1 MNENLRLIPKAAET
15 IFKGGITLLKII
27 SLRGASCF
35 QRDFFASLG
44 GACGFTAS
52 EEEGTPVTYSCGYG
66 EIPPEG
72 YMLELKGDCAELRA
86 SDYGGLFYGFVTLA
100 QLIHNY
106 GGEVPSVT
114 VRDRPSLN
122 YRGLMLDVARY
133 FFDKEDIFR
142 FADFCALHKL
152 NVIHLHLTD
161 DQGWR
166 MPVKKY
172 PLLTEK
178 GGFRSHTNFG
188 VRPHGGYYTEEDL
201 KEIIAYANARN
212 IEVIPEIDMP
222 GHMQAAIA
230 SYPYLGCFGRKLEV
244 ATHTGVKHDV
254 LCAGKES
261 TYLFVFDV
269 IDEAAE
275 LFGGNTRYIHIGGDE
290 VVTHRWKHC
299 PDCRKRAEKE
309 RIGSV
314 ENLQSYFIS
323 RVADY
328 VESKGF
334 IPVMW
339 NESEVSGRAPRSAV
353 WQYWTDDSGEKER
366 EILMA
371 ACASRG
377 VINSSSKHCYMD
389 FPYAYINI
397 EKAYS
402 FVPRPAEVPA
412 SKFVGAEMALWTEYV
427 PDFRTACRR
436 LLPRSAA
443 LAEVMWNSAEK
454 DFGSF
459 KSRLNYTLGFM
470 RAIGFEGALQKCA
483 SPGKTRALFQ
493 KLWFER
499 RQLHWQGLTNLY
511 NDIKI
516 SLRYGKKL

>member
-1 MNENLRLIPKAAET
+1 MSEVLALIPQAAET
-15 IFKGGITLLKII
+15 VFAAGGLEIKAVALCGKGC
-27 SLRGASCF
+27 A
-35 QRDFFASLG
+35 QADFFVRVMTG
-44 GACGFTAS
+44 CGFA
-52 EEEGTPVTYSCGYG
+52 VAADAAIKVNYSVLPESGL
-66 EIPPEG
+66 PSEG
-72 YMLELKGDCAELRA
+72 YRLTVGTAAIDITAADE
-86 SDYGGLFYGFVTLA
+86 GGLLYGFVTLA
-100 QLIHNY
+100 QLIFNY
-106 GGEVPSVT
+106 EGVLPAVT
-114 VRDRPSLN
+114 VTDYPETA
-122 YRGLMLDVARY
+122 YRGLMVDVARY
-133 FFDKEDIFR
+133 FFGKEDIKR
-142 FADFCALHKL
+142 FADFCALNKL
-152 NVIHLHLTD
+152 NKLHLHLTD

-188 VRPHGGYYTEEDL
+188 FRPHGGFYTEEEL
-201 KEIIAYANARN
+201 KEIIAYCNSL
-212 IEVIPEIDMP
+212 MP

-261 TYLFVFDV
+261 TYRFVFDV

-443 LAEVMWNSAEK
+443 LAEVMWNSAKK

-470 RAIGFEGALQKCA
+470 RAIGFEGASQKCA